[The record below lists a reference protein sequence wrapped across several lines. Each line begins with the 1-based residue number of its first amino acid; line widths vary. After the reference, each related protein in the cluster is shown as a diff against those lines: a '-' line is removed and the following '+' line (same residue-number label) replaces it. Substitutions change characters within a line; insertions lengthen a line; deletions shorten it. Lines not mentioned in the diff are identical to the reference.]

1 MKDLLKLVDTLE
13 VPLYLLLLGIMFL
26 KTNIALAVFLFVVS
40 LFRLYTNINFKNNI

>member
-13 VPLYLLLLGIMFL
+13 VPFYLLLLGLIFL
-26 KTNIALAVFLFVVS
+26 KTNTILAVFLFIVS

>member
-13 VPLYLLLLGIMFL
+13 VPFYLLLLGIILL
-26 KTNIALAVFLFVVS
+26 KTNTALAIFLFIVS